1 MTDTQISAQTV
12 AGPVYSVPQQR
23 KIVTAIPGPKSQ
35 QLHDRRSKVVS
46 AGVSSA
52 LPVYI
57 EHANG
62 AILVDV
68 DGNQFIDFGAGIGVT
83 TVGHTEARVV
93 EAAAAQLQDVI
104 HTLFTITPYEEYV
117 RVAELLA
124 EHTPGNWQ
132 KKSVLVN
139 SGAEAVEN
147 GVKIARKFTGRRG
160 VAVLDHAYHGRTNLT
175 MAMNFK
181 AMPYASGFGPLAG
194 DVYHAPSSYPYRD
207 GLSGAD
213 AAARTI
219 SYLEK
224 IIGASDLACLVVEP
238 IQGEG
243 GFMVPADGF
252 LPTLQ
257 GWCTANGVVMIAD
270 EIQSG
275 MARTGRYYA
284 SEHFEWEPDLVLSA
298 KGIAGGL
305 PLAAV
310 TGRAEIMDA
319 SHPGGLGGT
328 FGGNPVACAA
338 AIAVFESIEQ
348 NHLLAEGRRIE
359 ATLTA
364 RPRAAQ
370 AALRHHR
377 RHPRQGRDDR
387 HRTRAARHPRHHEG
401 AERRRGR
408 RARRIRSTARR
419 AAAQRGHLR
428 QRAALPPEP
437 RGDRRAHRRRPPRA
451 RRRPRGPRLSRGR
464 HILRRRFR
472 RTRRGRTKWFHRV
485 PARRLRHRA
494 LPRRRGAARPRRRHD
509 ADLPALLPEAV
520 PSGRRDDLRRH
531 AAG

>member
-1 MTDTQISAQTV
+1 MTDTQIPAET
-12 AGPVYSVPQQR
+12 ATAPVYSVPQERQV
-23 KIVTAIPGPKSQ
+23 VTAIPGPKSEE
-35 QLHDRRSKVVS
+35 LHARRAKVVS

-57 EHANG
+57 ERANG

-68 DGNQFIDFGAGIGVT
+68 DGNRFIDFGAGIGVT
-83 TVGHTEARVV
+83 TVGHTEQRVV
-93 EAAAAQLQDVI
+93 QAAADQLQDVI

-124 EHTPGNWQ
+124 EHTPGNWE

-147 GVKIARKFTGRRG
+147 GVKIARKYTGRRA

-175 MAMNFK
+175 MAMNYK
-181 AMPYASGFGPLAG
+181 AHPYATGYGPFAG

-219 SYLEK
+219 AYLEK
-224 IIGASDLACLVVEP
+224 VVGASDLACLVVEP

-243 GFMVPADGF
+243 GFMVPADGY
-252 LPTLQ
+252 LNILQ
-257 GWCTANGVVMIAD
+257 GWCTEHGVVMIAD

-284 SEHFEWEPDLVLSA
+284 SEHFGWEPDLVLSA

-319 SHPGGLGGT
+319 SQPGGLGGT

-338 AIAVFESIEQ
+338 AIAVFESIE
-348 NHLLAEGRRIE
+348 AE
-359 ATLTA
+359 
-364 RPRAAQ
+364 P
-370 AALRHHR
+370 
-377 RHPRQGRDDR
+377 P
-387 HRTRAARHPRHHEG
+387 P
-401 AERRRGR
+401 RRGR
-408 RARRIRSTARR
+408 
-419 AAAQRGHLR
+419 
-428 QRAALPPEP
+428 
-437 RGDRRAHRRRPPRA
+437 AHRGRPS
-451 RRRPRGPRLSRGR
+451 RPASS
-464 HILRRRFR
+464 
-472 RTRRGRTKWFHRV
+472 
-485 PARRLRHRA
+485 A
-494 LPRRRGAARPRRRHD
+494 
-509 ADLPALLPEAV
+509 
-520 PSGRRDDLRRH
+520 
-531 AAG
+531 